1 MNVWTPILIAAF
13 AEVIYQIASKG
24 VPPRLNAFASLTIT
38 YVVAA
43 VVSALICICTG
54 GEFLHDLRQTN
65 WAALLLGLAI
75 VGLET
80 GGIFMYRVG
89 WQVNTGYVCKAI
101 ISAVSLIFVGRLLYR
116 EALTLSK
123 TVGVALCLAGLY
135 LINL

>member
-1 MNVWTPILIAAF
+1 MNRWSPILIAAF

-24 VPPRLNAFASLTIT
+24 VPPKLNAFASLTIT
-38 YVVAA
+38 YIVAG
-43 VVSALICICTG
+43 VISALMCVGTG
-54 GEFLHDLRQTN
+54 GSLLRELRQAN

-89 WQVNTGYVCKAI
+89 WRVNTGYVCKAI

-116 EALTLSK
+116 EAFTLSK
-123 TVGVALCLAGLY
+123 AVGVALCLGGLF
-135 LINL
+135 LINR